1 MRDIYDVTD
10 DLFKVFETLR
20 AMFRHWM
27 KESPDA
33 FMDEMRKFRTL
44 ETELEQV
51 MGNEKS
57 AHTIIQGLYWS
68 VFPQSMQTHQPIGRP
83 IFGDERANMR

>member
-20 AMFRHWM
+20 AMFRHWA

-33 FMDEMRKFRTL
+33 FMDEMLKFRTL
-44 ETELEQV
+44 ETELEQ
-51 MGNEKS
+51 M
-57 AHTIIQGLYWS
+57 L
-68 VFPQSMQTHQPIGRP
+68 
-83 IFGDERANMR
+83 GDEEKAHVLIRGIYLSIYPQAV